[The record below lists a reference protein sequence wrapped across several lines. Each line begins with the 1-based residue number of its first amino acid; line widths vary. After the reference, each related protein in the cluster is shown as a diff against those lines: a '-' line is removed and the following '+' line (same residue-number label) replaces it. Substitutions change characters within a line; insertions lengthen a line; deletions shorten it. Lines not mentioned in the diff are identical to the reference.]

1 MKGPIMTLVCNSPE
15 KIIFNELKALFFIDK
30 NQFDIAE
37 RLLLKNIEE
46 RTDSILTYN
55 LLIKVY
61 NEKNDYNGL
70 LMTLNLGIKSTGKK
84 DFYRKL
90 KKQVILSRII
100 KDLKC
105 IQGST
110 NSQDIN

>member
-1 MKGPIMTLVCNSPE
+1 MTLICNSPE

-37 RLLLKNIEE
+37 KLLLKNIEE
-46 RTDSILTYN
+46 KTDSILTYN
-55 LLIKVY
+55 LLIKIY
-61 NEKNDYNGL
+61 NEKNDYKGL
-70 LMTLNLGIKSTGKK
+70 LMALNTGIKSTLKK

-90 KKQVILSRII
+90 KKQIVLSRII

-105 IQGST
+105 VQNVT
-110 NSQDIN
+110 NSHEIN

>member
-1 MKGPIMTLVCNSPE
+1 MTLVCISPE

-37 RLLLKNIEE
+37 GLLLKNIEE

-61 NEKNDYNGL
+61 IEKNDYNGL
-70 LMTLNLGIKSTGKK
+70 LMTLNNGIKSTVEK
-84 DFYRKL
+84 DFYRKI

-100 KDLKC
+100 KDIKC
-105 IQGST
+105 AQGGT
-110 NSQDIN
+110 NSHVIN

>member
-1 MKGPIMTLVCNSPE
+1 MTLICNSPE

-37 RLLLKNIEE
+37 GLLLKNIEE

-61 NEKNDYNGL
+61 NQKKDYKGL
-70 LMTLNLGIKSTGKK
+70 LMTLNTGIKSTVEK
-84 DFYRKL
+84 DFYRKI
-90 KKQVILSRII
+90 KKQVVLSRII
-100 KDLKC
+100 KDIKC
-105 IQGST
+105 V
-110 NSQDIN
+110 QDSSKSHEIN